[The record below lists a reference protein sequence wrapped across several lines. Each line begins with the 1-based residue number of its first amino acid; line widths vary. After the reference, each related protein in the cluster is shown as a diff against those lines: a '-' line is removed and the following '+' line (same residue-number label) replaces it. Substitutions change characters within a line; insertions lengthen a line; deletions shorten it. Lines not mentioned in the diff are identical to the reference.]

1 MYIDRGY
8 IQGLRLK
15 TTQMSASHET
25 ADAYG
30 SYVIRVQEHGV
41 VISLSNTA
49 GEGTMIFVKGAYDF
63 TVRPSSGTLWHSDGN
78 SSGSL
83 KCHAGHSYIF
93 IKGTGG
99 QWWEF
104 YCSPG

>member
-1 MYIDRGY
+1 
-8 IQGLRLK
+8 
-15 TTQMSASHET
+15 MSASHET

-30 SYVIRVQEHGV
+30 SYVIRVQKNGV

-49 GEGTMIFVKGAYDF
+49 GEGTMIFVKGAYNF
-63 TVRPSSGTLWHSDGN
+63 TVIPSSGTLWHSDGN

-83 KCHAGHSYIF
+83 TCRAGHSYIF

>member
-1 MYIDRGY
+1 
-8 IQGLRLK
+8 
-15 TTQMSASHET
+15 
-25 ADAYG
+25 
-30 SYVIRVQEHGV
+30 
-41 VISLSNTA
+41 
-49 GEGTMIFVKGAYDF
+49 MIFVKGAYNF

-83 KCHAGHSYIF
+83 TCRAGHSYIF

>member
-30 SYVIRVQEHGV
+30 SYVIRVQKHDV

-83 KCHAGHSYIF
+83 TCRAGYSYIF

>member
-30 SYVIRVQEHGV
+30 SYVVRVQKRGV

-83 KCHAGHSYIF
+83 TCHAGHSYIF

>member
-30 SYVIRVQEHGV
+30 SYIIRVQKRGV

-49 GEGTMIFVKGAYDF
+49 GEGTMIFVKGEYDF

-83 KCHAGHSYIF
+83 TCHAGRSYIF

>member
-15 TTQMSASHET
+15 TTQMSGSHET

-30 SYVIRVQEHGV
+30 SYVIRVQKPGV

-63 TVRPSSGTLWHSDGN
+63 TARPSSGTLWHSNGD
-78 SSGSL
+78 SSSSL
-83 KCHAGHSYIF
+83 TCHAGHSYIF

-104 YCSPG
+104 YCAP

>member
-15 TTQMSASHET
+15 TIIMSGSHET

-30 SYVIRVQEHGV
+30 SHVIRVQRQGV

-63 TVRPSSGTLWHSDGN
+63 TVRPSSGTLWHSDGV
-78 SSGSL
+78 SSDSL
-83 KCHAGHSYIF
+83 KCLAGRSYFF

-104 YCSPG
+104 YCSP